1 MGKETKIILSLGIK
15 MIKNSLKVVVLGI
28 VGFFLL
34 VYFTM
39 PKNPNE
45 NRKMDNKNVLN
56 IDFIPKY
63 FEIIGNNSY
72 VGSETYFSKGVEK
85 YIIVLNHDSL
95 ALFRDLYK
103 YTNKNIILVAN
114 ISDTPWIIKQLA
126 VDKKLEEMYKESKIP
141 LINDSK
147 GTFVNSLNLN
157 DKTQNKYFIYK
168 LKNDGNIEKI
178 KENFVELNILEKG
191 ISDES
196 LKNSLEEISKL
207 F

>member
-1 MGKETKIILSLGIK
+1 MKNIIKIVFLGI
-15 MIKNSLKVVVLGI
+15 I
-28 VGFFLL
+28 GFGLL
-34 VYFTM
+34 TYLTA
-39 PKNPNE
+39 PKDP
-45 NRKMDNKNVLN
+45 NKNEVNSNKKVLN
-56 IDFIPKY
+56 IDFIPGH
-63 FEIIGNNSY
+63 FDLVSNNPY
-72 VGSETYFSKGVEK
+72 TKAQTLFQKGVEK

>member
-1 MGKETKIILSLGIK
+1 
-15 MIKNSLKVVVLGI
+15 MIKNSLKVVVLGV

-45 NRKMDNKNVLN
+45 IKNVNTKDILN
-56 IDFIPKY
+56 INSIPKY

-72 VGSETYFSKGVEK
+72 VSSETYFSKGVEK
-85 YIIVLNHDSL
+85 YITVLNHDSL

-103 YTNKNIILVAN
+103 YTDKNIILVAN

-157 DKTQNKYFIYK
+157 DKTQNKYFVYK
-168 LKNDGNIEKI
+168 LKNDGTIEKTT
-178 KENFVELNILEKG
+178 EGFVELNILEKG
-191 ISDES
+191 ISSEN

>member
-1 MGKETKIILSLGIK
+1 
-15 MIKNSLKVVVLGI
+15 MIKNSLKVVVLGVI
-28 VGFFLL
+28 GFFLL

-45 NRKMDNKNVLN
+45 SKNIDSKNSLN
-56 IDFIPKY
+56 INSIPKY
-63 FEIIGNNSY
+63 FEVIGNNSY
-72 VGSETYFSKGVEK
+72 VNSESYFSKGVEK

-95 ALFRDLYK
+95 ALFKDLYK

-114 ISDTPWIIKQLA
+114 ISDTPWIIKQFA
-126 VDKKLEEMYKESKIP
+126 VDKKLEEMYKDSKIP

-147 GTFVNSLNLN
+147 GSFVNSLNLD

-168 LKNDGNIEKI
+168 LKNDGIIEKSN
-178 KENFVELNILEKG
+178 EGFVELNILEKG
-191 ISDES
+191 ISPEN
-196 LKNSLEEISKL
+196 LKNGLEEISKL

>member
-1 MGKETKIILSLGIK
+1 
-15 MIKNSLKVVVLGI
+15 MIKNSLKVVVLGVI
-28 VGFFLL
+28 GFFLL

-45 NRKMDNKNVLN
+45 SKNIDSKNSLN
-56 IDFIPKY
+56 INSIPKY
-63 FEIIGNNSY
+63 FEVIGNNSY
-72 VGSETYFSKGVEK
+72 VNFESYFPKGVEK

-95 ALFRDLYK
+95 ALFKDLYK

-114 ISDTPWIIKQLA
+114 ISDTPWIIKQFA
-126 VDKKLEEMYKESKIP
+126 VDKKLEEMYKDSKIP

-147 GTFVNSLNLN
+147 GTFVNSLNLD

-168 LKNDGNIEKI
+168 LKNDGIIEKSN
-178 KENFVELNILEKG
+178 EGFVELNILEKG
-191 ISDES
+191 ISPEN
-196 LKNSLEEISKL
+196 LKNGLEEISKL

>member
-1 MGKETKIILSLGIK
+1 ML
-15 MIKNSLKVVVLGI
+15 KNSLKVVILGV
-28 VGFFLL
+28 VGFAFL

-39 PKNPNE
+39 PKNPNAMKE
-45 NRKMDNKNVLN
+45 VSAQNILN
-56 IDFIPKY
+56 IDSIPKY
-63 FEIIGNNSY
+63 FEVVGNNSY
-72 VGSETYFSKGVEK
+72 VKFDSIFEKGVEK
-85 YIIVLNHDSL
+85 YLIVLNHDSL

-147 GTFVNSLNLN
+147 GSFINSLNLD

-168 LKNDGNIEKI
+168 LKNDGIIEKSN
-178 KENFVELNILEKG
+178 EGFVELNILEKG
-191 ISDES
+191 ISPEN

>member
-1 MGKETKIILSLGIK
+1 

-28 VGFFLL
+28 VGYFHL
-34 VYFTM
+34 VNFTM
-39 PKNPNE
+39 PKNSNE
-45 NRKMDNKNVLN
+45 NKNLDNKNVLN

-63 FEIIGNNSY
+63 LEIIGNNSY
-72 VGSETYFSKGVEK
+72 VSSETYFQKNIEK

-95 ALFRDLYK
+95 ALFKDLYK

-126 VDKKLEEMYKESKIP
+126 VNGKLEEMYKESKIP